1 MTELGWGGGEG
12 RIQEMR
18 ERELKAVKKKELIW
32 VIFGNLWANEWTNKK
47 EVAAL

>member
-1 MTELGWGGGEG
+1 MC
-12 RIQEMR
+12 
-18 ERELKAVKKKELIW
+18 EREIKAVKERENVW